1 VTILVASALIP
12 LVNVTFPN
20 NHINKRHSEGTVYFV
35 DKSIHL
41 PHQSKHCLLY
51 KRRGRK
57 IRMEC
62 IVHDNDEEST
72 HETF

>member
-1 VTILVASALIP
+1 MTILVASVLIP
-12 LVNVTFPN
+12 LINVTFPN
-20 NHINKRHSEGTVYFV
+20 NHINKRHSEGTVHFI
-35 DKSIHL
+35 DKLIHL
-41 PHQSKHCLLY
+41 PDQSEHRIPY

-62 IVHDNDEEST
+62 IVHDNDKEST